1 MLRCI
6 HLRDRMWTSWRFPKG
21 INRRPMRIGF
31 MRTACVTS
39 RGRGIRCWKERRKL
53 TGVRWNKADGRTTC
67 KYASSTGAEGKPTVK
82 PAVRV
87 AVALEAAITNAVP
100 TALAVAAA
108 SSIVFGARV
117 ILYCVLESLL
127 LLRST
132 IVYNPDGSFRAL
144 CTWKV
149 KLLAL
154 GVLLLCAVSLN
165 LLKDATRFLFN
176 VIAPLFNFPEPR
188 KLFPKA

>member
-1 MLRCI
+1 
-6 HLRDRMWTSWRFPKG
+6 
-21 INRRPMRIGF
+21 
-31 MRTACVTS
+31 MRTACVTL
-39 RGRGIRCWKERRKL
+39 RGRGIRCRKEWRKAE
-53 TGVRWNKADGRTTC
+53 GVRRNKADGRTTC
-67 KYASSTGAEGKPTVK
+67 KYASNTGAEGKPKVK

-100 TALAVAAA
+100 TALAFAAA
-108 SSIVFGARV
+108 SSVVYGARV

-165 LLKDATRFLFN
+165 LLKDASRFSFN